1 MVEAGLSAGYKL
13 AHALS
18 ETSPVGNRKSR
29 QVRRVQNSFQSISW
43 SRSSDGKQ
51 DPSQYGRTYDTYLEN
66 ALAKARFVNQ
76 GAHYPSLADDSGLEV
91 EALGGKPGVRSHRY
105 ASPKA
110 GLTQDEANTQ
120 LMLKE
125 LAGKSRT
132 AKFTCTLAFLV
143 EGILMH
149 ATGTLEGTIAEAPRG
164 THGFGYDPIFIPK
177 GSSKTLAEMTQAE
190 KNAISHRAVAL
201 RLLMDQVRQN
211 GIVIAKP

>member
-1 MVEAGLSAGYKL
+1 MRLVKQVLLATENRGKFEEFKTLFASYPEVDLQMANKILRNTEGLQFVE
-13 AHALS
+13 
-18 ETSPVGNRKSR
+18 R
-29 QVRRVQNSFQSISW
+29 
-43 SRSSDGKQ
+43 
-51 DPSQYGRTYDTYLEN
+51 YDTYLEN

-125 LAGKSRT
+125 LTGKSR
-132 AKFTCTLAFLV
+132 AAQFTCTLAFLV

-149 ATGTLEGTIAEAPRG
+149 STGTLEGTIAEAPRG

-177 GSSKTLAEMTQAE
+177 GSTLTLAEMTQAE

>member
-1 MVEAGLSAGYKL
+1 MRLVKQVLL
-13 AHALS
+13 AT
-18 ETSPVGNRKSR
+18 ENR
-29 QVRRVQNSFQSISW
+29 
-43 SRSSDGKQ
+43 GKF
-51 DPSQYGRTYDTYLEN
+51 DEFKTLFSQYPEVDLQMANKILRNTEGLQFVERYDTYLEN

>member
-1 MVEAGLSAGYKL
+1 MRLVKQVLL
-13 AHALS
+13 AT
-18 ETSPVGNRKSR
+18 ENR
-29 QVRRVQNSFQSISW
+29 
-43 SRSSDGKQ
+43 GKYEEFKTLF
-51 DPSQYGRTYDTYLEN
+51 SQYPEVDLQMANKILRNTEGLQFVERYDTYLEN

-76 GAHYPSLADDSGLEV
+76 GAHYPALADDSGLEV

-164 THGFGYDPIFIPK
+164 TYGFGYDPIFIPK
-177 GSSKTLAEMTQAE
+177 GSNKTLAEMTQAE
-190 KNAISHRAVAL
+190 KNAISHRAAAL

>member
-1 MVEAGLSAGYKL
+1 MRLVKQVLLATENRGKYDEFKTLFTAYPEVDLRMANQFLRNTEGLQFVE
-13 AHALS
+13 
-18 ETSPVGNRKSR
+18 R
-29 QVRRVQNSFQSISW
+29 
-43 SRSSDGKQ
+43 
-51 DPSQYGRTYDTYLEN
+51 YDTYLEN

-143 EGILMH
+143 EGILLH
-149 ATGTLEGTIAEAPRG
+149 ATGTLEGAIAEAPRG

-201 RLLMDQVRQN
+201 RLLMDQIRQN

>member
-1 MVEAGLSAGYKL
+1 MRLVKQVLLATENRGKYDEFKTLFNQYPEVDLQMANKILRNTEGLQFVE
-13 AHALS
+13 
-18 ETSPVGNRKSR
+18 R
-29 QVRRVQNSFQSISW
+29 
-43 SRSSDGKQ
+43 
-51 DPSQYGRTYDTYLEN
+51 YDTYLEN

>member
-1 MVEAGLSAGYKL
+1 MRLVKQVLL
-13 AHALS
+13 ATENRGKFDEFKTLF
-18 ETSPVGNRKSR
+18 TSYPEVDLRMANQFLR
-29 QVRRVQNSFQSISW
+29 N
-43 SRSSDGKQ
+43 
-51 DPSQYGRTYDTYLEN
+51 TEN

-125 LAGKSRT
+125 VAGKSRS

-143 EGILMH
+143 EGILLH
-149 ATGTLEGTIAEAPRG
+149 ATGTLEGTIADAPRG

-201 RLLMDQVRQN
+201 KLLMDQIRQN

>member
-1 MVEAGLSAGYKL
+1 MRLVKQVLL
-13 AHALS
+13 AT
-18 ETSPVGNRKSR
+18 ENR
-29 QVRRVQNSFQSISW
+29 
-43 SRSSDGKQ
+43 GKYEEFKTLF
-51 DPSQYGRTYDTYLEN
+51 SQYPEVDLQMANKILRNTEGLQFVERYDTYLEN

-91 EALGGKPGVRSHRY
+91 EALAGKPGVRSHRY